1 MYYKGLASKK
11 KKKKKELM
19 VFCLN
24 LYSVS
29 FFFGV
34 NLYMILASSGFG
46 LDNGSLDYNPRIRL

>member
-1 MYYKGLASKK
+1 
-11 KKKKKELM
+11 M